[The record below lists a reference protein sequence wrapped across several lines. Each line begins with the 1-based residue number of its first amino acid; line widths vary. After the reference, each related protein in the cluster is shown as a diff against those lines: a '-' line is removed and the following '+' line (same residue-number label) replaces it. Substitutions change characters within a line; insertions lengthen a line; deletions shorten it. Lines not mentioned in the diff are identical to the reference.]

1 MAIIRTD
8 PAPGFLSIKDDT
20 FLSQHQICLEIGR
33 RKNPNKNP
41 VAERAIQELELE
53 LLHQDPSENPVS
65 PLTLSLAVSRLNS
78 RLRHN
83 GLSSCEMWSQ
93 RDQFTNS
100 KISVD
105 DEKLILEQH
114 KRRQENH
121 PASEKSKAPKGHPI
135 PVPSLAIGD
144 IVYLYADRNKHR
156 GETGILLF
164 QSTTLN
170 GVIFASSVENNCVNY
185 PIEFVNLHAIKYQA
199 ISSRLRSHLQI
210 AILTTTVV
218 IETLMKI

>member
-33 RKNPNKNP
+33 RKNPSKNP

-65 PLTLSLAVSRLNS
+65 PLMLSLAVSKLNS
-78 RLRHN
+78 RLCHN
-83 GLSSCEMWSQ
+83 GLSSREMWSK
-93 RDQFTNS
+93 RNQFTNS

-114 KRRQENH
+114 KHRQENH
-121 PASEKSKAPKGHPI
+121 PASEK
-135 PVPSLAIGD
+135 
-144 IVYLYADRNKHR
+144 
-156 GETGILLF
+156 
-164 QSTTLN
+164 
-170 GVIFASSVENNCVNY
+170 
-185 PIEFVNLHAIKYQA
+185 
-199 ISSRLRSHLQI
+199 
-210 AILTTTVV
+210 
-218 IETLMKI
+218 